1 MLSDRIDAGIRLS
14 EKMIQLKAEDCL
26 VLAIPRGGVV
36 VGNPIAKSLG
46 CKLDVV
52 ISKKINPPG
61 NREYAIGAIM
71 PDGTI
76 HWNYDVSAY
85 LESSYLKQEIEEKKT
100 AVEDQL
106 KKFRGR
112 SDYDLAGKT
121 VILVDDG
128 IATGATVL
136 VILKWLAKLK
146 PKKIFVATPVIAVD
160 VYEEIKRNCDDVIAL
175 LIPTFLNAVSQ
186 FYEKFNEVE
195 DKEVLNILSNYVK

>member
-14 EKMIQLKAEDCL
+14 EKMIHLNVEDCL

-36 VGNPIAKSLG
+36 VGNQIAKSLG

-61 NREYAIGAIM
+61 NKEYAIGAIM

-76 HWNYDVSAY
+76 HWNHDVSAY
-85 LESSYLKQEIEEKKT
+85 LESSYLKQEIEEKKA
-100 AVEDQL
+100 AVEYHL
-106 KKFRGR
+106 KKLRGR

-146 PKKIFVATPVIAVD
+146 PKKIFVAAPVVATDIH
-160 VYEEIKRNCDDVIAL
+160 EEIKRNCDGVVAL

-195 DKEVLNILSNYVK
+195 DKEVLNILSNYAK

>member
-36 VGNPIAKSLG
+36 VGNQIAKSLA

-146 PKKIFVATPVIAVD
+146 PKKIFVATPVVAID
-160 VYEEIKRNCDDVIAL
+160 VYEEIKRNCDDVVAL